1 MNSAPRQR
9 TCVLVLG
16 MHRSGTSAVTR
27 VLNLLGATLPRE
39 MLGAQHG
46 NELGHWEPARL
57 LARHDQ
63 LLADAGSSW
72 DDWRQLDLSTLSSED
87 RLSYRRDVL
96 DLVADDFG
104 DADLFVIKDPRICRF
119 ADYFAEVLRAEGIRV
134 RFILPIRRP
143 AAIAA
148 SLEVRNGFSR
158 EYGDLLCLAH
168 FIGAEAATR
177 GLDRLIVDYDDLV
190 DRPSETSRILADWL
204 FEHEGMGPTEAVR
217 AATAS
222 VDEAFRHT
230 QADAFDRID
239 TPANRAYR
247 LLRGLSLDPK
257 DAAYSELDQ
266 FRQLLALATPFA
278 TIELNKRAAVSQPD
292 RGTTPSNAA
301 NLLRAFDEWNAVCA
315 DISTGGQQL
324 SESAATARMLAQDT
338 EALRIELNHAHQELR
353 ALRASLSWRASAP
366 IRLVGRLSR
375 GEMAAVVA
383 GFGNAGR
390 RTAALLPKPVR
401 RVLTATRNWISG
413 RLLGFGNSSANFTA
427 IQRIVAERSKL
438 ERSLSSGRR
447 SEVPIDISTVIFNDR
462 RWLRT
467 FSDSVI
473 ALDYPKR
480 LLSLTFVDN
489 GSSDGSLD
497 LLEEIALELRRTGM
511 QVSVVR
517 HTNKGYGAGHN
528 VGIARG
534 TSEFVL
540 VTNVDLEFEKDA
552 LSRIVEAATSDHATV
567 AAWELRQL
575 PFEHPKYYD
584 PVVGLTNWNSHA
596 CVLLRRSAVAA
607 VGGYDDSIFMYGE
620 DVELSYRLRRDGYLL
635 RYVPRAAVT
644 HHSFESVSDIKPL
657 QFSGSTLS
665 NFYLRLKYGRPSDM
679 LAAPLMLLGLPMSH
693 GLPPNLKAAA
703 WANVRKAPALAW
715 RALASRRRTNAPFPF
730 RRWDYEMIRD
740 GAEFRSRIIQS
751 PPLVSVITRTVEG
764 REQLL
769 YQAMA
774 SVRNQTY
781 GAVEHIIVQDGGAGI
796 IEGLDRI
803 PTRQG
808 LDLRILAI
816 PKGGRSAAGNA
827 GLRAAHGKWC
837 VFLDDD
843 DLLFADHLESLVAA
857 LQDTGL
863 KAAYSLAWE
872 VPTEYADGRPGA
884 SYTELTHRVP
894 SVFRQDFDRQV
905 LVHHNFLPIQSVLFE
920 RSLFEERGGFEE
932 DLHALEDWV
941 LWNKYAVRNR
951 FTFVRKTTSLFR
963 VPASPELSAERI
975 SVLTD
980 AYPVARSRMALNE
993 ARYSVDE
1000 RPAVEQARGGQPS
1013 PTARSAAA
1021 TGRGRPL

>member
-1 MNSAPRQR
+1 
-9 TCVLVLG
+9 

-27 VLNLLGATLPRE
+27 VLNLLGAKLPRE
-39 MLGAQHG
+39 MLGEQHG

-57 LARHDQ
+57 LARHEQ
-63 LLADAGSSW
+63 LLAAAGSSW
-72 DDWRQLDLSTLSSED
+72 DDWRQLDLTTLSSED
-87 RLSYRRDVL
+87 RSSYRRDVL
-96 DLVADDFG
+96 GLVADDFG

-119 ADYFAEVLRAEGIRV
+119 APYFAEILREEGIRV

-143 AAIAA
+143 AAVAA
-148 SLEVRNGFSR
+148 SLEIRNGFSR

-168 FIGAEAATR
+168 VIGAEAATR

-204 FEHEGMGPTEAVR
+204 FELEGAGPEEAVK
-217 AATAS
+217 AAAAS
-222 VDEAFRHT
+222 VYGTLRHM
-230 QADAFDRID
+230 QADEFDGID
-239 TPANRAYR
+239 TPANRTYR
-247 LLRGLSLDPK
+247 LLRALSLEPT

-266 FRQLLALATPFA
+266 VRQFLALVTPFS
-278 TIELNKRAAVSQPD
+278 TIELIHRATINQPD
-292 RGTTPSNAA
+292 SRTTSSNAA
-301 NLLRAFDEWNAVCA
+301 ALLRAFGEWNAVCA
-315 DISTGGQQL
+315 DISKGRQQL
-324 SESAATARMLAQDT
+324 SESATIARTLAQDA
-338 EALRIELNHAHQELR
+338 EALRIELDHAHQDLR

-375 GEMAAVVA
+375 GETAAIAVGV
-383 GFGNAGR
+383 GNAGR
-390 RTAALLPKPVR
+390 RTVAFLPKPVR
-401 RVLTATRNWISG
+401 RVLAATRNWISG
-413 RLLGFGNSSANFTA
+413 RLLGLGNSSANFTA
-427 IQRIVAERSKL
+427 IQRIVAERNNFA
-438 ERSLSSGRR
+438 RSSSSDRR
-447 SEVPIDISTVIFNDR
+447 SEVPIDISAVIFNDR
-462 RWLRT
+462 RWLRL
-467 FSDSVI
+467 FGDSVI

-480 LLSLTFVDN
+480 LLTLTFVDN
-489 GSSDGSLD
+489 GSTDGSLD
-497 LLEEIALELRRTGM
+497 LLEEIAVELRRTGM

-528 VGIARG
+528 AGIARG

-552 LSRIVEAATSDHATV
+552 LSKIVETATSDHARV

-620 DVELSYRLRRDGYLL
+620 DVELSYRLRREGYLL
-635 RYVPRAAVT
+635 RYVPWAAVT

-665 NFYLRLKYGRPSDM
+665 NFCLRLKYGRPSDI

-715 RALASRRRTNAPFPF
+715 RALAGRRRTNTPFPF

-740 GAEFRSRIIQS
+740 GADFRSRIIQS

-769 YQAMA
+769 HQAMA

-781 GAVEHIIVQDGGAGI
+781 GAVEHIIVQDGGDGT
-796 IEGLDRI
+796 IEGLDKI
-803 PTRQG
+803 PIRRG

-827 GLRAAHGKWC
+827 GLRAARGKWC

-872 VPTEYADGRPGA
+872 VPTEYAGDQPGA

-894 SVFRQDFDRQV
+894 NVFRQDFDREV

-941 LWNKYAVRNR
+941 LWNKYAVSNS

-963 VPASPELSAERI
+963 VPASPELSVERI
-975 SVLTD
+975 GVLTD

-993 ARYSVDE
+993 ARYSADE
-1000 RPAVEQARGGQPS
+1000 RPVIEEA
-1013 PTARSAAA
+1013 
-1021 TGRGRPL
+1021 